1 MEVLGGMV
9 FAQKTESTANDDNEM
24 KLGSVVLVTSP
35 KEGVGQSQGVPQ
47 MGCWELGRTFV
58 H

>member
-1 MEVLGGMV
+1 MV

-47 MGCWELGRTFV
+47 KGCWELGRTFV